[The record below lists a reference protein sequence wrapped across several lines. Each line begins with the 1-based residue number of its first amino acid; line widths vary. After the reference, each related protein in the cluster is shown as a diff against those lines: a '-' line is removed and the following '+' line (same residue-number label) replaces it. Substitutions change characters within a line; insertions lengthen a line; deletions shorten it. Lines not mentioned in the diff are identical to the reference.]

1 MSNSTEIELFRLMSA
16 SRALD
21 RVYGAHDGH
30 WHGLEGEEAAA
41 CGAYYGLRPS
51 DVLAPHYRGAPL
63 AAYAKGADLETLF
76 KGMMAKRDGYNRGRH
91 RNDVCPPPELNLIGL
106 FTGSLGPPLAYA
118 TGAALAAK
126 LDGRDDVAVAVFG
139 DGVSSRGDCHEAMN
153 LASVQALPVIFV
165 CQNNQIAISTRAATG
180 VAGKIA
186 DRAAGYAMPGV
197 QVDGNDVLAVR
208 DAMDTAIARARAGA
222 GPSLIEAL
230 TYRVSGHFY
239 SDAEDYR
246 DPQEI
251 ARWREKDPI
260 ARLRRH
266 IVGGGIATEDEL
278 DRMAAQ
284 IQAEI
289 AETFEKANAAPDPG
303 EAEFGGEAAVFAPVQ
318 TRETA

>member
-1 MSNSTEIELFRLMSA
+1 M
-16 SRALD
+16 
-21 RVYGAHDGH
+21 
-30 WHGLEGEEAAA
+30 
-41 CGAYYGLRPS
+41 
-51 DVLAPHYRGAPL
+51 LAPHYRGAPL

-76 KGMMAKRDGYNRGRH
+76 KGMMAKAGGYNLGRH

-126 LDGRDDVAVAVFG
+126 LDGRDDIAVAVFG

-153 LASVQALPVIFV
+153 LASVQKLPVIFV
-165 CQNNQIAISTRAATG
+165 CQNNQIAISTGASTG

-208 DAMDTAIARARAGA
+208 EAMDAAIARARTGG
-222 GPSLIEAL
+222 GPSLVEAL

-246 DPQEI
+246 DPEEV
-251 ARWREKDPI
+251 ARWRERDPI

-266 IVGGGIATEDEL
+266 LIESGLAGEAEL
-278 DRMAAQ
+278 DAIADALETR
-284 IQAEI
+284 I
-289 AETFEKANAAPDPG
+289 AETFETAKAAADPG
-303 EAEFGGEAAVFAPVQ
+303 EAEYGGESAVFAPDGFRRAV
-318 TRETA
+318 